1 MYNKKKSTKDNKKF
15 VYWNI
20 EDQPIEFPKKIRAV
34 YEKNY
39 KLNRVRFTNWIDKF
53 NLKNREDID
62 WWMTLPPTRDPYKS
76 QLLNYI
82 SAIDTLKKI
91 SPKNLKIYTNSD
103 TKFNLLSKSFKKF
116 SKKVK
121 VKNKEQF
128 KFLSIYLGYFKS
140 IIFQLIIFIYINCF
154 IKKKIITGKN
164 LTIIDIFVTND
175 AKQNANFYPPFQNK
189 KKEILFVPTFIQT
202 FNYFKLFKIIHTIS
216 KNNNYLFKEHNLS
229 IADLF
234 YSFFHIFRRKKFLK
248 LKFFYKNFD
257 LSEIVHEEIKNFNDF
272 NSIFIG
278 LLNYKFFKNL
288 KIKKVKINKTINWF
302 ENQIIDKGWN
312 LGFRKFFKEAE
323 ENSLGIQDFGKH
335 YNMINNSPS
344 YAESKAKVTPKKITV
359 ISKIYLNMTKEF
371 CKRQKVDL
379 GNSWRFKDMK
389 KNSFKVSRKRKKIL
403 LVLCGVYE
411 IDKILIDL
419 IYKTCLENKKLIIN
433 IKAHPILNIRKM
445 IKKDLPKNII
455 IKKERLQDLLSKT
468 KTVITSG
475 PSSTILESSSNGN
488 FLILPNIEAGT
499 KMNTLRHK
507 LLLKNYKLI
516 NNSKELFRSIK
527 LFNNR

>member
-1 MYNKKKSTKDNKKF
+1 M
-15 VYWNI
+15 
-20 EDQPIEFPKKIRAV
+20 
-34 YEKNY
+34 
-39 KLNRVRFTNWIDKF
+39 
-53 NLKNREDID
+53 
-62 WWMTLPPTRDPYKS
+62 
-76 QLLNYI
+76 
-82 SAIDTLKKI
+82 
-91 SPKNLKIYTNSD
+91 
-103 TKFNLLSKSFKKF
+103 
-116 SKKVK
+116 
-121 VKNKEQF
+121 
-128 KFLSIYLGYFKS
+128 
-140 IIFQLIIFIYINCF
+140 
-154 IKKKIITGKN
+154 
-164 LTIIDIFVTND
+164 
-175 AKQNANFYPPFQNK
+175 
-189 KKEILFVPTFIQT
+189 
-202 FNYFKLFKIIHTIS
+202 
-216 KNNNYLFKEHNLS
+216 
-229 IADLF
+229 
-234 YSFFHIFRRKKFLK
+234 
-248 LKFFYKNFD
+248 KFFYKNFD

-499 KMNTLRHK
+499 KMNALRHK